1 MNTTSV
7 APVTDWQLGVEHHCK
22 VFTDAPVPGIVIDQA
37 GRLHRTNVITIRSE
51 AVRDV
56 KPSRILAER
65 LCPGIDFPFFVEAGN
80 IFFSYRM
87 SLYHDIAL
95 AEAQLALREGRP
107 APWLT

>member
-1 MNTTSV
+1 MVS
-7 APVTDWQLGVEHHCK
+7 AIMSKSAE
-22 VFTDAPVPGIVIDQA
+22 VPAIERARASIQ
-37 GRLHRTNVITIRSE
+37 
-51 AVRDV
+51 
-56 KPSRILAER
+56 ER
-65 LCPGIDFPFFVEAGN
+65 LPEWSSMLQDLVRIPFFVEAGN